1 MDLSGLQSITTQL
14 PPTAIVATAVALLV
28 AAVLRGFT
36 GFGFA
41 LVAVP
46 LTSLTLSPARS
57 VPMIFLLQM
66 VLGGFDTLRHFRHFE
81 RSIGAMAATAILTTP
96 VGVYLLSIAS
106 PVVARLTIAGMML
119 AGAALMW
126 RPLSVHLRP
135 GYAVGGFAGIGVG
148 LSNGLAAM
156 PGPPAIAYSLL
167 TNLPPDRAR
176 VSMMVLFFITA
187 LAGVPSAFA
196 FGIADN
202 STLILAAAALPIILA
217 GSRLGEL
224 LFRRFG
230 SATYR
235 QVALLTLMGAA
246 LAMIGREL
254 WGLYTLG

>member
-1 MDLSGLQSITTQL
+1 MDLFGPQSITAQL
-14 PPTAIVATAVALLV
+14 PPGAVAATAAALLA
-28 AAVLRGFT
+28 AAVLPGFT

-46 LTSLTLSPARS
+46 LASMALPPARS
-57 VPMIFLLQM
+57 VPMIFLLQL
-66 VLGGFDTLRHFRHFE
+66 VLGAVDTLRHFRRFE
-81 RSIGAMAATAILTTP
+81 RSVGAMAITAILATP
-96 VGVYLLSIAS
+96 IGVYLLSVAS
-106 PVVARLTIAGMML
+106 PVMARLTIASMML
-119 AGAALMW
+119 AGAALVW
-126 RPLSVHLRP
+126 RPLPVHLRP
-135 GYAVGGFAGIGVG
+135 SYALGGLAGIGVG

-196 FGIADN
+196 FGIADIG
-202 STLILAAAALPIILA
+202 TVLMALAALPIILI

-230 SATYR
+230 STTYR
-235 QVALLTLMGAA
+235 QVALLTLIGTA

-254 WGLYTLG
+254 WAL